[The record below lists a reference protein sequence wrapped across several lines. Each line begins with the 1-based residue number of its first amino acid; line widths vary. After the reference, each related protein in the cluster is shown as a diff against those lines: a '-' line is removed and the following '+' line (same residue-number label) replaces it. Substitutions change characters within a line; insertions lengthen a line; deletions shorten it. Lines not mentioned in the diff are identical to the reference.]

1 MFLSE
6 PSSEMNLQTTSRGV
20 CVWGGGDWKEKGR
33 GRHGKNQESGW
44 TQRAFFRFRTCTRT
58 FSLSGLFPFLIFCLP
73 EAVKWKG
80 DKQSLYSVC
89 SLGSCYLFTRKTGDS
104 SCPCTAHYTPQEMFP
119 GWWQCGQGRDWLSEW
134 GNRQLALADWE
145 IFPAERAAIWPLWLP
160 WFILQGT
167 NVHCHLATTPSLPPS
182 FSLAF
187 VSVLTE
193 LPTWTWK
200 SFPALPSHP
209 LTPRYLRSY
218 KKLNLHLKRAV
229 WLQCPAC
236 QLPFLVRTGKQ
247 SPGTRASNLF
257 LPRFIEKACLCSK
270 LASN

>member
-1 MFLSE
+1 M
-6 PSSEMNLQTTSRGV
+6 
-20 CVWGGGDWKEKGR
+20 CVGGGEIERRRGGAGTGRTKRVDEHKGL
-33 GRHGKNQESGW
+33 
-44 TQRAFFRFRTCTRT
+44 
-58 FSLSGLFPFLIFCLP
+58 SLDLEPVPGPFPFLVSFPFLSFASLRQWSEREINNLCTLSAAWGVAISSQGKPATLP
-73 EAVKWKG
+73 VLARP
-80 DKQSLYSVC
+80 
-89 SLGSCYLFTRKTGDS
+89 TT
-104 SCPCTAHYTPQEMFP
+104 PPQEMFP

-236 QLPFLVRTGKQ
+236 QLPFLVRMGKQ